1 MKSAPPSAKMAAPPP
16 MPPNP
21 PFLLFSMP
29 LWQTFYSHYLWL
41 MLGGLVILTLI
52 ADTIQRVALRN
63 ARGDRCKTSFVNRF
77 VAELML
83 FGVRTIQPNQAS
95 IPRCSCD
102 ALWPSIH
109 GHHHAAS
116 PDPNAFTLPLFL
128 TIPFH
133 SQMAAV
139 TIMTIYEASAREL
152 LTEHVDQLH
161 WVDVYVS
168 VSAILLIWVGA
179 WVWCFT
185 VKKREYYQ
193 NLMTTSNV
201 GRQSLDL
208 QARSHGNLCM

>member
-1 MKSAPPSAKMAAPPP
+1 
-16 MPPNP
+16 
-21 PFLLFSMP
+21 
-29 LWQTFYSHYLWL
+29 
-41 MLGGLVILTLI
+41 
-52 ADTIQRVALRN
+52 
-63 ARGDRCKTSFVNRF
+63 
-77 VAELML
+77 
-83 FGVRTIQPNQAS
+83 
-95 IPRCSCD
+95 
-102 ALWPSIH
+102 
-109 GHHHAAS
+109 
-116 PDPNAFTLPLFL
+116 
-128 TIPFH
+128 
-133 SQMAAV
+133 
-139 TIMTIYEASAREL
+139 MTIYEASAREL

>member
-83 FGVRTIQPNQAS
+83 FGVRTMRMPI
-95 IPRCSCD
+95 
-102 ALWPSIH
+102 
-109 GHHHAAS
+109 
-116 PDPNAFTLPLFL
+116 
-128 TIPFH
+128 
-133 SQMAAV
+133 
-139 TIMTIYEASAREL
+139 
-152 LTEHVDQLH
+152 
-161 WVDVYVS
+161 
-168 VSAILLIWVGA
+168 
-179 WVWCFT
+179 
-185 VKKREYYQ
+185 
-193 NLMTTSNV
+193 
-201 GRQSLDL
+201 
-208 QARSHGNLCM
+208 